1 MLNFC
6 YGRFLRTGLLHICQG
21 GLNLV
26 DPALGKETRLNNLLS
41 FLVPFARVQYVL
53 LYPYQSARQILNK
66 KKKNLLK
73 CLHWQPCKFFTGRKR
88 LVTHK

>member
-66 KKKNLLK
+66 KKKKN
-73 CLHWQPCKFFTGRKR
+73 CLSVYTGS
-88 LVTHK
+88 LVNSLQVENV